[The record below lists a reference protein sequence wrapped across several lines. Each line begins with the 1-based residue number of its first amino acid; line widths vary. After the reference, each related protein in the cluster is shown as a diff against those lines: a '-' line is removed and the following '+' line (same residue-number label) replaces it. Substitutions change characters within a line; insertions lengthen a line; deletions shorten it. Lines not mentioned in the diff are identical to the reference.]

1 MKRIIRRSVAW
12 VCSTA
17 ILELSMAPHQQRVVD
32 EKAELD
38 EKREKLLA
46 FFNTDLFRGLDQAE
60 KDRLRTQHGVMG
72 VYSEILHQR
81 ISAFPTA

>member
-1 MKRIIRRSVAW
+1 
-12 VCSTA
+12 
-17 ILELSMAPHQQRVVD
+17 MAPHQQRVID
-32 EKAELD
+32 EKTELD
-38 EKREKLLA
+38 DKREKLLA

-81 ISAFPTA
+81 IAAFPAEAMKD

>member
-1 MKRIIRRSVAW
+1 MV
-12 VCSTA
+12 
-17 ILELSMAPHQQRVVD
+17 PHQQRVVN

>member
-1 MKRIIRRSVAW
+1 MLAY
-12 VCSTA
+12 
-17 ILELSMAPHQQRVVD
+17 QQRVVD

-46 FFNTDLFRGLDQAE
+46 FFNTDLFRGLGQSE
-60 KDRLRTQHGVMG
+60 KDRLRIQYSVMG

-81 ISAFPTA
+81 VTAFSAG